1 MESINFK
8 NTIKPEEYRKLEV
21 FEIEKNNHEKIVSYK
36 KKDNLSE
43 PTQILYQ
50 EKYEIDEYYQHYLLE
65 RIYYDKE
72 NPNPEKPVYKETF
85 EPNQEEYL
93 EGSYVSYIKDP
104 DGNFIGCRYYDSKQ
118 TNKSEL
124 LEKYESEEEIIITIS
139 SDLSD
144 DKISNDSD
152 KDIDTLIVEDD
163 VDDSLNVDIIEEINY
178 FTAIKDEK
186 GAYKIVDKDTNTD
199 QCRQVIRNIYKDMFE
214 FSEPYE
220 ITGNSILTKGYM
232 IALATENKNK
242 NILIAENLEVTLNEL
257 ETDRDGNPITY
268 FNAYGDNYTTTLSD
282 LAFDMFPSNYDKL
295 SGKVGLIPFNSS
307 QHTTGIF
314 TEFEYLQSEHQYLTV
329 NHTSLIDTSHANC
342 PYDENGP
349 SVDKKLFGKFDIKL
363 ANITQ
368 KPQLN
373 GTCTQQ
379 ISCVFDAI
387 ISRPEKYKNKNDI
400 DTAIDNGSL
409 FLDAYVIMSKI
420 FDQKNNET
428 VVHFANETDAR
439 SSTDKNFVFK
449 LNDDYYGIN
458 KNFSENRF
466 VNIEALKI
474 NELSCLNKEGKKL
487 CEIDGFKN
495 KCERQKQIVEID
507 EKIYSINKIYENQK
521 EAFVAAYIME
531 FSDRKV

>member
-8 NTIKPEEYRKLEV
+8 NTIKPKEYRKLEV

-104 DGNFIGCRYYDSKQ
+104 DGNFIGYRYYDSKQ

-257 ETDRDGNPITY
+257 ETDRDGNLITY

-349 SVDKKLFGKFDIKL
+349 SIDKKLFGKFDIKL

-368 KPQLN
+368 KTTIKWYL
-373 GTCTQQ
+373 
-379 ISCVFDAI
+379 
-387 ISRPEKYKNKNDI
+387 Y
-400 DTAIDNGSL
+400 
-409 FLDAYVIMSKI
+409 
-420 FDQKNNET
+420 
-428 VVHFANETDAR
+428 
-439 SSTDKNFVFK
+439 ST
-449 LNDDYYGIN
+449 
-458 KNFSENRF
+458 
-466 VNIEALKI
+466 NI
-474 NELSCLNKEGKKL
+474 L
-487 CEIDGFKN
+487 CF
-495 KCERQKQIVEID
+495 
-507 EKIYSINKIYENQK
+507 
-521 EAFVAAYIME
+521 
-531 FSDRKV
+531 